1 MSGAGT
7 GSGLRCDVVVPGRLR
22 AALDLPPGEVVA
34 VLGPNGAGKSTLLHA
49 VAGLLGDVGPVEVAG
64 RRWSGDGRPP
74 VLVPDRRLGMAFQ
87 GQLLFPHL
95 TALENVAFGLRTRGA
110 STAEA
115 AATAR
120 DWLAR
125 FGIEDLAGRR
135 PRQLSGGQAQRVAL
149 ARALAPGP
157 SLLLLDEPFA
167 GLDVGVATALR
178 ADLVR
183 HLAPLEAVTL
193 VVTHDAVDAAVLA
206 SRILVV
212 QDGEVVQEGA
222 PGEVLARPATAHVAR
237 LVGLNVIEDDPAAPD
252 GPDGPEGG
260 AGRLGCFRPSAVA
273 VSLEEPTGSPR
284 RRWAGV
290 VTGVVRHGDL
300 LRVEVATDAGP
311 VLVADLTP
319 EAGTELALDVGRRVW
334 LAVKAT
340 AIDWQPAR

>member
-1 MSGAGT
+1 MSGAET
-7 GSGLRCDVVVPGRLR
+7 PRGLRCDVVVPGRLR

-64 RRWSGDGRPP
+64 RRWSGAGRPP